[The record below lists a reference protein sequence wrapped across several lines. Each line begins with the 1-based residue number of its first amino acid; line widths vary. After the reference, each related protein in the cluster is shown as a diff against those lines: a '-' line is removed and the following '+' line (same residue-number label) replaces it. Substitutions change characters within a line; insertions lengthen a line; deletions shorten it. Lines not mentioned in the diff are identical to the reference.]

1 VLGPSEL
8 DGLVRRRSAQSAEI
22 SLGGMSVPHEPA
34 DKVSAGRSG
43 VLSLPAAIAKKLA
56 GVVPDALRNYFA
68 DHCPQQAA
76 GIAYR
81 VLFSIAPLA
90 IVLVSI
96 FGLVLQDDS
105 VRQTVVN
112 EIVDALPVSVAGRK
126 DVENAITEIATPA
139 SAAGLLSLLVFGWAA
154 TGMMAALRQ
163 GLESAMHVAESRPL
177 ARGKLVDLVLIVG
190 AAALV
195 LVTVGITVVGNL
207 LQRTSASFGEAIGL
221 GAGTVASALL
231 RAAMFLLSIVVVLL
245 LYRFVPARGLRIR
258 DGLAGA
264 IVTAVLLQLISLASG
279 WIYEKTTRLSV
290 VYGSLTAALVFLY
303 SMYLYCSA
311 LLLGAEV
318 ASAWARPPLL
328 SHQEPIVVQFKRAAR
343 GLFVKEK
350 RGDSAPKSGRGR

>member
-22 SLGGMSVPHEPA
+22 SLGGTSFPHEPA
-34 DKVSAGRSG
+34 DEVSAGRSR
-43 VLSLPAAIAKKLA
+43 VLAWPAAITKKLA
-56 GVVPDALRNYFA
+56 RVVPDALRNYFA

-96 FGLVLQDDS
+96 FGLVLQDDT

-163 GLESAMHVAESRPL
+163 GLESAMHVTESRPL

-195 LVTVGITVVGNL
+195 LVTVGITLLGNL

-221 GAGTVASALL
+221 GGGTLAGALL
-231 RAAMFLLSIVVVLL
+231 RAAMFVLSIVVVLL

-318 ASAWARPPLL
+318 ASSWARPPLL
-328 SHQEPIVVQFKRAAR
+328 SHQEPILVQFRRAAL

-350 RGDSAPKSGRGR
+350 RGD